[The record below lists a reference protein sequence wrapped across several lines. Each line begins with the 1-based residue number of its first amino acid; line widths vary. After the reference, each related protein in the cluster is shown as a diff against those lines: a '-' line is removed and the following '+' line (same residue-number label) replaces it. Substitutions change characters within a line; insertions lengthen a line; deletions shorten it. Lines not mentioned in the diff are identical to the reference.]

1 MQYTSF
7 VLCPLSSISTSLLSG
22 LLSLTSSLRCFL
34 KFSFMLGIIL
44 IQLILREMVH
54 DSCVIRERECQ
65 EDMSVYLVQKHQTST
80 TTDLFQES
88 CHDKGK
94 ERASSSHALGSSILL
109 LLVFVFRNRLNL
121 LFVLPLI
128 SLLCVRQSPLS
139 ECLQFFSQNLSPN
152 FIFFTSSADFRGRGV
167 KGKEL
172 KLKESRL
179 FSSLSV

>member
-1 MQYTSF
+1 MHLDFVSRFFPSF
-7 VLCPLSSISTSLLSG
+7 LFLLLLLFLLKSQERRCNITHPSFCVLSSISTSLLSG

-88 CHDKGK
+88 CHDRRE
-94 ERASSSHALGSSILL
+94 ERASSHVSFCSGLLYSLFFLCLSSGTDSIY
-109 LLVFVFRNRLNL
+109 F
-121 LFVLPLI
+121 
-128 SLLCVRQSPLS
+128 LCYL
-139 ECLQFFSQNLSPN
+139 
-152 FIFFTSSADFRGRGV
+152 
-167 KGKEL
+167 
-172 KLKESRL
+172 
-179 FSSLSV
+179 